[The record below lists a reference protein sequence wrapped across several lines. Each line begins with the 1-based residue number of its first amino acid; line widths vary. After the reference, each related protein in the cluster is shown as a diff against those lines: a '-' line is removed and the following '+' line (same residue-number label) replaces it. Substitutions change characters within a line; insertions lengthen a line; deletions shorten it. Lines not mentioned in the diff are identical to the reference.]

1 MTWHDIHLLDQQIT
15 LKINSWNSAFTDTVW
30 TFFSEIKVWI
40 PLYALIIAFLI
51 WRLGWKKG
59 LIIVAAALAT
69 FGFCDQF
76 SNIIKNIVCRV
87 RPLNDEFM
95 LANGLNVLEH
105 GGGYSFFSAHAAN
118 VFGLATST
126 FTGLRADKRRKYYD
140 YAAFMYIWA
149 ALVSISRV
157 FVGRHYF
164 GDVLAGVIIGAVAG
178 LFFGYI
184 ARLIMRRFFPAPA
197 NSK

>member
-1 MTWHDIHLLDQQIT
+1 MTWNDIHLLDQQIT
-15 LKINSWNSAFTDTVW
+15 LKINSWNSPAGDLIW
-30 TFFSEIKVWI
+30 EFFSKIPVWI

-59 LIIVAAALAT
+59 LIVVAAALAT

-164 GDVLAGVIIGAVAG
+164 GDVLTGVAIGILAG
-178 LFFGYI
+178 LMFGLL
-184 ARLIMRRFFPAPA
+184 ARWIIKRCFS
-197 NSK
+197 SKAKR

>member
-1 MTWHDIHLLDQQIT
+1 MTWNDIHLLDQQIT
-15 LKINSWNSAFTDTVW
+15 LKINSWNSPAGDLIW
-30 TFFSEIKVWI
+30 EFFSKIPVWI

-59 LIIVAAALAT
+59 LIVVAAALAT

-164 GDVLAGVIIGAVAG
+164 GDVLTGVAIGILAG
-178 LFFGYI
+178 LMFGLL
-184 ARLIMRRFFPAPA
+184 ARWIIKHCFS
-197 NSK
+197 SKAKR

>member
-15 LKINSWNSAFTDTVW
+15 LKINSWNSPVSDIIW
-30 TFFSEIKVWI
+30 EFFSKIPVWI
-40 PLYALIIAFLI
+40 PLYALIVTFLI

-59 LIIVAAALAT
+59 LIVVAAALAA
-69 FGFCDQF
+69 FGFCDSF
-76 SNIIKNIVCRV
+76 SNVIKHLVCRV

-95 LANGLNVLEH
+95 LANGLNVLER

-140 YAAFMYIWA
+140 YAAFMYTWA

-164 GDVLAGVIIGAVAG
+164 GDVLAGTAVGIMAG
-178 LFFGYI
+178 LTFGLI
-184 ARLIMRRFFPAPA
+184 ARWIIKRYFSAFAE
-197 NSK
+197 K

>member
-15 LKINSWNSAFTDTVW
+15 LKINSWNSPASDMIW
-30 TFFSEIKVWI
+30 DFFSKIPVWI

-59 LIIVAAALAT
+59 LIVVAAALAT

-164 GDVLAGVIIGAVAG
+164 GDVLAGVAIGILAG
-178 LFFGYI
+178 LAFGLL
-184 ARLIMRRFFPAPA
+184 ARWIIKRYFSAKA
-197 NSK
+197 EK